1 MWQLCFYVD
10 SFQNLFIAL
19 SQDKIIQIKA
29 HLSDDI
35 VIQGFLANELK
46 AECFVKA
53 FSLMIICDNVN
64 TQRLDLAIFGKWDY
78 IIKEKSSDM
87 FSVKCRVYGKY
98 MKNEKLS
105 RRSCGMPV
113 CCIIAVGCFVVAD
126 NAGNKTVVFV
136 NREKFSKFCMC
147 DMGIYSNGFGYQY
160 QAFCAIM

>member
-64 TQRLDLAIFGKWDY
+64 TQRLDLAIFGK
-78 IIKEKSSDM
+78 
-87 FSVKCRVYGKY
+87 
-98 MKNEKLS
+98 
-105 RRSCGMPV
+105 
-113 CCIIAVGCFVVAD
+113 
-126 NAGNKTVVFV
+126 
-136 NREKFSKFCMC
+136 
-147 DMGIYSNGFGYQY
+147 
-160 QAFCAIM
+160 

>member
-35 VIQGFLANELK
+35 VIQGFLADELK

-64 TQRLDLAIFGKWDY
+64 TQRLDLAIFGK
-78 IIKEKSSDM
+78 
-87 FSVKCRVYGKY
+87 
-98 MKNEKLS
+98 
-105 RRSCGMPV
+105 
-113 CCIIAVGCFVVAD
+113 
-126 NAGNKTVVFV
+126 
-136 NREKFSKFCMC
+136 
-147 DMGIYSNGFGYQY
+147 
-160 QAFCAIM
+160 

>member
-35 VIQGFLANELK
+35 VIQGFLADELK

-64 TQRLDLAIFGKWDY
+64 TQRLDLALFGK
-78 IIKEKSSDM
+78 
-87 FSVKCRVYGKY
+87 
-98 MKNEKLS
+98 
-105 RRSCGMPV
+105 
-113 CCIIAVGCFVVAD
+113 
-126 NAGNKTVVFV
+126 
-136 NREKFSKFCMC
+136 
-147 DMGIYSNGFGYQY
+147 
-160 QAFCAIM
+160 